1 MKTMESELETKKNSI
16 SEFKRLACS
25 YDGLILEKLGFSS
38 VGAKGIQQSCPIHK
52 GDNSAA
58 FSYDRSKCCWSCFTH
73 KCHEKFGNDIIGL
86 VRAVKSCSFSEAVD
100 WINDVIFNPEISA
113 GYIPSEKNIEAVK
126 ENKTIDESSINK
138 LIKKFD
144 SIKERN
150 FSLKTINHFQCG
162 ETRSDVKIQH
172 NRLMIP
178 IRNIE
183 GSLIGFTGRSVYEKC
198 ERTNSYHPDW
208 ANQDGKYSAIFS
220 KWRHYPKGLNKSIEL
235 YNIHEAKKYIEKVG
249 FAVLVEG
256 PFDLWRLWEFGVKN
270 CVASFGCSIS
280 NKQVGIL
287 KSVGAKCIAVCFDSD
302 EPGQNGLKKAKISH
316 GDDLIQK
323 IFLPNDKDPGA
334 LTIEDYNCIIKPQLS
349 VLRKRH
355 ENQNNNNNW

>member
-1 MKTMESELETKKNSI
+1 MELEQETKKSSI
-16 SEFKRLACS
+16 SEFKKIACS

-73 KCHEKFGNDIIGL
+73 KCHDKFGNDIIGL
-86 VRAVKSCSFSEAVD
+86 VRAIKDCSFYEAVD
-100 WINDVIFNPEISA
+100 WIEKVIFDPEISA
-113 GYIPSEKNIEAVK
+113 GYVPSEKIIEDVK
-126 ENKTIDESSINK
+126 ENKAINDESLHN
-138 LIKKFD
+138 LIHKFD
-144 SIKERN
+144 SIKDRGFAEKT
-150 FSLKTINHFQCG
+150 LKHFGAG
-162 ETRSDVKIQH
+162 ETGADIKIQH
-172 NRLMIP
+172 RRLMIP
-178 IRNIE
+178 IRNID
-183 GSLIGFTGRSVYEKC
+183 GGLIGFTGRSIYPKC
-198 ERTNSYHPDW
+198 ERTSAYHPEW
-208 ANQDGKYSAIFS
+208 ANQDAKYSAIFS

-249 FAVLVEG
+249 FAVVVEG

-280 NKQVGIL
+280 NKQVSIL
-287 KSVGAKCIAVCFDSD
+287 KSVGAKCIALAFDSD
-302 EPGQNGLKKAKISH
+302 EPGQNGFKKARVLF
-316 GDDLIQK
+316 GNELVQK

-334 LTIEDYNCIIKPQLS
+334 LTINDYNCVIKPQLS

-355 ENQNNNNNW
+355 ENQNNSNHW